1 MARVRSFAALAT
13 AEVAGGGRAR
23 ARRSASR
30 ATASIPGDLPGRAID
45 LGVYAGILKRAR
57 LVVANDTGPGHIASS
72 VGAPLISV
80 LGPTDATRYRPWG
93 SQVSVLQGSPW
104 PTLEQVSAE
113 ALQTQLAM

>member
-1 MARVRSFAALAT
+1 M
-13 AEVAGGGRAR
+13 EVARQ
-23 ARRSASR
+23 
-30 ATASIPGDLPGRAID
+30 SISPGDLPFADID

-57 LVVANDTGPGHIASS
+57 LVIANDTGPGHIASA

-93 SQVSVLQGSPW
+93 SHVSVIQQSPW

-113 ALQTQLAM
+113 ARRLLDDMPRRHPDGRRGGRRPVGAGVRPM